1 MLLIYRSI
9 LKEMTLAFFVS
20 LVFLNST
27 LMMEKMLR
35 LNKLFTTVGATLTDI
50 ITIMLFIQPQI
61 LVMSLPMSLLISTL
75 VVYGRMNADNELT
88 ILKGAGVSFF
98 KISRPVWYFGMV
110 CLALSLLMSF
120 YLGPLGAV
128 SARKKVTEIITTR
141 APLTIEE
148 GLFNTAF
155 KDIVILVREKPDTV
169 TMGGIFIV
177 DDRKKDEQK
186 ILTAKKG
193 RIVPMGETLGFKLND
208 GKIYLFRRDSYT
220 EISFASYS
228 FKLKT
233 HTEVQQKSINEL
245 TLGQLLQEAEAN
257 PEQRVRYI
265 LEYHRRFSM
274 PALCIIM
281 VILGPALALRAGKTG
296 RLGGLTIGLAVFGS
310 YYIMLIY
317 GESLAYSQRI
327 PPFVGAWGAFFIIAS
342 FSLFVSMV
350 VNRR

>member
-1 MLLIYRSI
+1 MSLV
-9 LKEMTLAFFVS
+9 FFVAI
-20 LVFLNST
+20 VFLNST
-27 LMMEKMLR
+27 LMMERMLR
-35 LNKLFTTVGATLTDI
+35 LNKLFTSVGATLTDI
-50 ITIMLFIQPQI
+50 ATIMLFIQPQI
-61 LVMSLPMSLLISTL
+61 LIMTLPMSLLIAIL

-88 ILKGAGVSFF
+88 ILKGTGVSFF
-98 KISRPVWYFGMV
+98 KLSRPVWYFGIV
-110 CLALSLLMSF
+110 CLMLSLLMSF
-120 YLGPLGAV
+120 YLGPISAV
-128 SARKKVTEIITTR
+128 EAREKVTEIITTR

-155 KDIVILVREKPDTV
+155 KDIVILVREKPDSI
-169 TMGGIFIV
+169 TMRGLFIV
-177 DDRKKDEQK
+177 DDRQKDEQK
-186 ILTAKKG
+186 ILTAKQG
-193 RIVPMGETLGFKLND
+193 RIVPMGEDLGFQLSD

-245 TLGQLLQEAEAN
+245 TPRQLLQEAEVN
-257 PEQRVRYI
+257 PGQRVRYM

-296 RLGGLTIGLAVFGS
+296 RLGGLTIGLAVFGA
-310 YYIMLIY
+310 YYVMLIY
-317 GESLAYSQRI
+317 GESLAYSQRV
-327 PPFVGAWGAFFIIAS
+327 PPFLGAWGAFFIIAF
-342 FSLFVSMV
+342 FSVFVSIV